1 MRPSPIFFAPDHRL
15 RAGWRFLVSIV
26 VVIGASGLV
35 RLVRGPSPG
44 MQYFRGST
52 ILLLTL
58 LLALL
63 IAGFAVLLHY
73 LDRVRGGLLPA
84 MGLPVD
90 RSAFK
95 DTGVGVVFGL
105 ALVSACV
112 GVIAVLGRVR
122 LQAGPVH
129 AGPIAVVLGMGLVA
143 AMNEE
148 MVFRGYP
155 FQRLVEAIGAP
166 GAVMLLAGLF
176 GAGHLQNPN
185 ATVWGALNTVGFG
198 VFMALAYLRTRALW
212 LPWGVHFAWNL
223 GLGLGY
229 GMTVSGLSQFSVV
242 VHGTIAGPRWLTG
255 GDYGIEAS
263 ATATVGLLVATAV
276 LLLFVKPR
284 PAPEVILGGDQPP
297 QITPGSDQ
305 IPLGGIQ

>member
-1 MRPSPIFFAPDHRL
+1 MRPSRIFLAPDQRL
-15 RAGWRFLVSIV
+15 RAGWRFLVSIAM
-26 VVIGASGLV
+26 VIGASGLV
-35 RLVRGPSPG
+35 RLVRGSSPA
-44 MQYFRGST
+44 MQYFGGRT
-52 ILLLTL
+52 ILLMTL

-63 IAGFAVLLHY
+63 VAGFAVLLHY
-73 LDRVRGGLLPA
+73 LDRVRSGLLPA
-84 MGLPVD
+84 MGLPLD

-95 DTGVGVVFGL
+95 DTGLGVVFGL
-105 ALVSACV
+105 TMVSACV

-129 AGPIAVVLGMGLVA
+129 AGPVAAVLGMGLVA

-166 GAVMLLAGLF
+166 GAVILLAGLF
-176 GAGHLQNPN
+176 GALHLQNPN

-198 VFMALAYLRTRALW
+198 VFTALAYLRTRALW
-212 LPWGVHFAWNL
+212 LPWGMHFAWNL

-229 GMTVSGLSQFSVV
+229 GLTVSGISQFSVV
-242 VHGTIAGPRWLTG
+242 VHGTIVGPRWLTG

-263 ATATVGLLVATAV
+263 ATATMGLLVATVV
-276 LLLFVKPR
+276 LLVLVKPR
-284 PAPEVILGGDQPP
+284 PAPQVIVGGEEPP
-297 QITPGSDQ
+297 RVTPDPDQ
-305 IPLGGIQ
+305 ISLGGIE

>member
-1 MRPSPIFFAPDHRL
+1 MNPGYIFFAADQRL
-15 RAGWRFLVSIV
+15 RAGWRFLASVGV
-26 VVIGASGLV
+26 VVAVSVIV
-35 RLVRGPSPG
+35 RLVRSAAPDMHHLGAN
-44 MQYFRGST
+44 T
-52 ILLLTL
+52 VLLLSF

-63 IAGFAVLLHY
+63 VAGFAVLLYH
-73 LDRVRGGLLPA
+73 LDRVRSSLLSA
-84 MGLPVD
+84 MGLPLD
-90 RSAFK
+90 RSGLR
-95 DTGVGVVFGL
+95 DTGLGVVFGL
-105 ALVSACV
+105 AMVSGCV
-112 GVIAVLGRVR
+112 GAIAILGRLR

-129 AGPIAVVLGMGLVA
+129 AGPIAAVVAMGLVA

-155 FQRLVEAIGAP
+155 FQRLVEVIGAP
-166 GAVMLLAGLF
+166 GAVIFLAGLF
-176 GAGHLQNPN
+176 GAGHLHNPN

-229 GMTVSGLSQFSVV
+229 GLTVSGLSQFSVV

-263 ATATVGLLVATAV
+263 ATATVMLVVASVALLT
-276 LLLFVKPR
+276 LVKPR
-284 PAPEVILGGDQPP
+284 SAPQTIVGEDKPPA
-297 QITPGSDQ
+297 ITPGPSQ
-305 IPLGGIQ
+305 ISLGGIQ

>member
-15 RAGWRFLVSIV
+15 RAGWRFLVSIGV
-26 VVIGASGLV
+26 VLVAASLM
-35 RLVRGPSPG
+35 RLIRRFSPDMHHFG
-44 MQYFRGST
+44 GST

-73 LDRVRGGLLPA
+73 LDRVRSGLLPA
-84 MGLPVD
+84 MGLPLD
-90 RSAFK
+90 RSALK
-95 DTGVGVVFGL
+95 DTGVGVVFGVTM
-105 ALVSACV
+105 VSACV

-129 AGPIAVVLGMGLVA
+129 TGPIAVVLGTALVA

-148 MVFRGYP
+148 VVFRGYP

-166 GAVMLLAGLF
+166 GAVILLAGLF
-176 GAGHLQNPN
+176 GAGHLQNPS
-185 ATVWGALNTVGFG
+185 ATIWGALNTVGFG
-198 VFMALAYLRTRALW
+198 VFMALGYLRTRALW

-229 GMTVSGLSQFSVV
+229 GLTVSGLSQFSVV
-242 VHGTIAGPRWLTG
+242 VHGTMVGPRWLTG

-263 ATATVGLLVATAV
+263 ATATVGLLVATAA

-284 PAPEVILGGDQPP
+284 PAPEIIVGGDEPP
-297 QITPGSDQ
+297 RITPGPDQ
-305 IPLGGIQ
+305 ISLGGIQ